1 MTITSAMFLAVL
13 QGVTEFLPISS
24 SGHLVLLQNIM
35 NLRNVP
41 ILFDLILHLGTVSAT
56 IILYRKKI
64 GYVLTDMFLVIIRG
78 KNERKTIYKRGNI
91 KLLYHIAFSTFIT
104 AVLAYGFKDVLR
116 SFFYRPGFIPFFFIV
131 TGIVL
136 LITKFVREG
145 EKGILQTRTLFPGV
159 VGFTQAVSMLPG
171 ISRSGSTI
179 AAGLFLGGT
188 REFAGTYSFLLSIP
202 SVFGASLFEFAL
214 SRHMV
219 QDFTSPGIYIF
230 AFFLSF
236 LTGLVALKILLR
248 FLGQGKLYF
257 FSVYCFSAGIAGFI
271 MNHFSIISV

>member
-1 MTITSAMFLAVL
+1 MTITNAMFLAVL

-35 NLRNVP
+35 NMRDVP

-56 IILYRKKI
+56 IILYRKII
-64 GYVLTDMFLVIIRG
+64 GSILADMFLVIISD
-78 KNERKTIYKRGNI
+78 KKERKTIYQRGNI
-91 KLLYHIAFSTFIT
+91 KLLYHIALSTLIT
-104 AVLAYGFKDVLR
+104 AVLAYGFKDILR
-116 SFFYRPGFIPFFFIV
+116 SFFYQPDFIPFFFIV

-136 LITKFVREG
+136 LITKFVTEG
-145 EKGILQTRTLFPGV
+145 EKGISQTRILFPSV

-188 REFAGTYSFLLSIP
+188 REFSGTYSFLLSIP

-214 SRHMV
+214 SRHTI
-219 QDFTSPGIYIF
+219 QGFTSSRIYIF
-230 AFFLSF
+230 AFVLSF
-236 LTGLVALKILLR
+236 LTGFAALKILLK
-248 FLGQGKLYF
+248 FLGKGKLYF
-257 FSVYCFSAGIAGFI
+257 FSVYCFSAGIAWFI
-271 MNHFSIISV
+271 IKNFNMLSG